1 MRVLLDE
8 CLPRQLQQWL
18 SEARPDWIVMTVQN
32 AGWAAMKNGVLLRA
46 ANGKFDVLLTA
57 DKNMHHQQ
65 NFTGLDIS
73 VLVFPANRIKL
84 VRLGVPAILQS
95 LPRVRQGEKTIMDLG
110 AAPDWGGA
118 VLHDVIAEE
127 GGRTRH
133 VFNN

>member
-1 MRVLLDE
+1 MRALLDE

-18 SEARPDWIVMTVQN
+18 SVARPDWVAMTVQN

-110 AAPDWGGA
+110 ATPDWGGA

-127 GGRTRH
+127 GGITRH
-133 VFNN
+133 VFSN

>member
-1 MRVLLDE
+1 
-8 CLPRQLQQWL
+8 
-18 SEARPDWIVMTVQN
+18 
-32 AGWAAMKNGVLLRA
+32 MKNGVLLRA

-84 VRLGVPAILQS
+84 VRAGVPAILQS
-95 LPRVRQGEKTIMDLG
+95 LPRVSQGEKTIMDLG
-110 AAPDWGGA
+110 AAPHWGVA
-118 VLHDVIAEE
+118 VLHDVIVEE
-127 GGRTRH
+127 GGITRH